1 MSLNDLHPLWKYKIY
16 REITREQRPQKPE
29 CPRCGHTLDEI
40 EVNFN
45 TKILFCPECGY
56 RKEKEK

>member
-16 REITREQRPQKPE
+16 REITKEQRPQK
-29 CPRCGHTLDEI
+29 
-40 EVNFN
+40 
-45 TKILFCPECGY
+45 PECGY